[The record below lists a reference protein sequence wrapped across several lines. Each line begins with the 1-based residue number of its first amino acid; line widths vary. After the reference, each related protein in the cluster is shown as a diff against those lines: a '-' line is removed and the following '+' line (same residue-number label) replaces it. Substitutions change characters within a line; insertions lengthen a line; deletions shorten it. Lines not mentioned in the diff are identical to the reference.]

1 MCIPELFYLCLYRE
15 VARAGVWLE
24 LPLYP
29 GHVVVGQLRY
39 ALTIRG
45 PVPRRRIE
53 VEVYASGNF
62 SLAARGRITRLQGR

>member
-1 MCIPELFYLCLYRE
+1 MPELLCLYLYGE
-15 VARAGVWLE
+15 VVWAGVRLE
-24 LPLYP
+24 LSFCPS
-29 GHVVVGQLRY
+29 HVVVSQPRY
-39 ALTIRG
+39 ALMVRG